1 MELHDTIGL
10 LLREKGHQVWT
21 VPPGASVYEAIG
33 LMAEKHVGA
42 LLVMS
47 GSQLVGIIS
56 ERDYARKVTLK
67 GKASRQTRVEE
78 IMSSPVVYVSRKHT
92 VGDCMSI
99 MTNHR
104 IRHLPVVDGET
115 VVGVLSIGDVVK
127 YVISVQEET
136 IHQLQSYI
144 TGTYPA

>member
-10 LLREKGHQVWT
+10 LLREKGHQVWSIQ
-21 VPPGASVYEAIG
+21 PEASVYEAIR
-33 LMAEKHVGA
+33 LMAEKQIGA

-56 ERDYARKVTLK
+56 ERDYARKVSLK

-78 IMSSPVVYVSRKHT
+78 IMSSPVVYVSPKHT
-92 VGDCMSI
+92 IGDCMSI

-104 IRHLPVVDGET
+104 TRHLPVVDGEA
-115 VVGVLSIGDVVK
+115 VVGMLSIGDVVK
-127 YVISVQEET
+127 WVISVQEET

-144 TGTYPA
+144 TGRYPA

>member
-10 LLREKGHQVWT
+10 LLGQKGHQVWS
-21 VPPGASVYEAIG
+21 VPPAASVYEAIG
-33 LMAEKHVGA
+33 LMAAKHVGA
-42 LLVMS
+42 LLDMS
-47 GSQLVGIIS
+47 EGHLVGIIS
-56 ERDYARKVTLK
+56 ERDYARKVSLK

-92 VGDCMSI
+92 IGDCMSI

-144 TGTYPA
+144 TGRYPA

>member
-21 VPPGASVYEAIG
+21 VPPSASVYEAIG

-67 GKASRQTRVEE
+67 GKSTRLTRVEE

>member
-21 VPPGASVYEAIG
+21 VPPSASVYEAIG

-56 ERDYARKVTLK
+56 ERDYARKVSLQ

-144 TGTYPA
+144 TGRYPA

>member
-21 VPPGASVYEAIG
+21 VPPSASVYEAIG

-47 GSQLVGIIS
+47 EGHLVGIIS

-67 GKASRQTRVEE
+67 GKSTRLTRVEE

-144 TGTYPA
+144 TGRYPA